1 MKLDKKQMTYA
12 FFGGLFL
19 VALLFYFVVI
29 SPGLSKQ
36 KTLERSIAK
45 RKADLVKIGE
55 LNKTWENFNK
65 DRSDVEAALM
75 SRGDRFSL
83 LSFLE
88 GITREV
94 GIDRNIPYIKPVT
107 FQPGEGLFRPEGIE
121 LSLENMG
128 MEQLVNFLYNVE
140 HTGNLLYVHRIRIL
154 KATRG
159 TSSSLRVTLQVNTYT
174 KTTLSLRNSRELQA
188 RQS

>member
-1 MKLDKKQMTYA
+1 MKLDRNKITYL

-36 KTLERSIAK
+36 KAVERSIAK

-55 LNKTWENFNK
+55 HIRSWESFK
-65 DRSDVEAALM
+65 KARSEVEEALK

-88 GITREV
+88 GVTREV
-94 GIDRNIPYIKPVT
+94 GIDKNIEYIKPVT
-107 FQPGEGLFRPEGIE
+107 FPPSEGPFRPEGIE
-121 LSLENMG
+121 LSLANMG
-128 MEQLVNFLYNVE
+128 MEQLVNFLYKVE
-140 HTGNLLYVHRIRIL
+140 HTGNLLYVKRIKIV
-154 KATRG
+154 KSTRG
-159 TSSSLRVTLQVNTYT
+159 TSSALKVTLQVNTYT
-174 KTTLSLRNSRELQA
+174 RI
-188 RQS
+188 